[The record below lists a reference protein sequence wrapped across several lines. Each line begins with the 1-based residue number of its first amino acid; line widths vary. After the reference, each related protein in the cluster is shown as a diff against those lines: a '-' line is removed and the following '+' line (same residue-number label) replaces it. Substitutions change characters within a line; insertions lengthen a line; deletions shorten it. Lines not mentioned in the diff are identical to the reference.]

1 MENQGHSQK
10 SVDFSLN
17 YGTIKLSH
25 NFWEKGVL
33 LQMKKLVC
41 LAIALCLAVFSF
53 SGCGSKEKDD
63 DNSSLASTV
72 STTSPTPTPVPQ
84 TAKALR
90 VTADSGLN
98 IRSEASTDGEILGLA
113 ENGQRLALMMED
125 AQNGWYQIQYE
136 GKTAYV
142 SAEYAEVIEVTMDEY
157 NQLRGLPRI
166 AAALRQ
172 KSRPVPRN
180 LPLRNRLLPPLPPR
194 GPVGMRAALIP
205 WTRRT
210 ANNAVLFF
218 LRVLWIGRR
227 APVYESEG
235 KSK

>member
-1 MENQGHSQK
+1 M
-10 SVDFSLN
+10 
-17 YGTIKLSH
+17 
-25 NFWEKGVL
+25 
-33 LQMKKLVC
+33 QMKKLVC

-53 SGCGSKEKDD
+53 SGCGSKEKND

-157 NQLRGLPRI
+157 NQLRGTSTDSGSSQTEEP
-166 AAALRQ
+166 
-172 KSRPVPRN
+172 S
-180 LPLRNRLLPPLPPR
+180 
-194 GPVGMRAALIP
+194 GSS
-205 WTRRT
+205 
-210 ANNAVLFF
+210 
-218 LRVLWIGRR
+218 
-227 APVYESEG
+227 ESSTSEPSSTPTPSPG
-235 KSK
+235 SSGNESSTNTMDEEDGE